1 MIGSSSLFFLLFI
14 LLLYCSQISN
24 CLSFD
29 DQLDDILK
37 ENLRKYDV
45 KDYIE
50 KSRVRRSEK
59 PGIHFEHK
67 TRQEAD
73 LPICQNMKGILGE
86 CFVYNL
92 ATPQTHVIHN
102 SLLIFSMLQ

>member
-1 MIGSSSLFFLLFI
+1 MIGSSSLFFLLLI
-14 LLLYCSQISN
+14 LLLYCSQIGN
-24 CLSFD
+24 CLIFD
-29 DQLDDILK
+29 EQLNDILK
-37 ENLRKYDV
+37 ENLRKFDV
-45 KDYIE
+45 KTDYIL
-50 KSRVRRSEK
+50 KNRVRRSEK

-92 ATPQTHVIHN
+92 AIPLTHVIIHY
-102 SLLIFSMLQ
+102 

>member
-24 CLSFD
+24 CLNFD

-37 ENLRKYDV
+37 ENLKRFDV

-50 KSRVRRSEK
+50 KNRVRRSEK

-86 CFVYNL
+86 CFFYN
-92 ATPQTHVIHN
+92 
-102 SLLIFSMLQ
+102 FSNFSCRFLDPNYLF